1 MEFLRALNIEQS
13 RRQLVPSLYV
23 IQGNGQ
29 GSHFDLTELA
39 SSSDDRVIGIGRE
52 KGNDIT
58 VEDHEASRR
67 HAEIRKHND
76 TYSLTDLDSSNGT
89 FLNNCR
95 IAEAELKSG
104 DRIQIG
110 RTLFLYSHGEGGHLP
125 PANVEIVGTE
135 SGDDGSRIIAAVPD
149 KLGPNLPPLPQ
160 DDTQNHW
167 LVQAQ
172 NNLDV
177 MYRTAL
183 AVSHTLDID
192 DLLDRILQL
201 VFDWVEADRGCIML
215 REEETGQLITKAR
228 RDREAGTKSSMTISR
243 TILDYVLERHEGVLT
258 SNAQGDD
265 RFRSGQSVLRTGV
278 HEAICV
284 PMQGRYGQIGV
295 LYVDTLTPLGE
306 VMASGGQRFTDEHL
320 KLMVAIGH
328 QAALAVED
336 TTYYSAMVQSERLA
350 AVGQTIATLS
360 HHIKNILQGIHGG
373 SYLVEMG
380 LDKNDLGVTDK
391 GWGIVRR
398 NQQKISSLVMDM
410 LSFSKDRK
418 PEPSPSDIP
427 ALLAEIIETVK
438 QRAEDAAI
446 SVHCKTP
453 DNFPVLL
460 CDTEA
465 LSRAILNVVTNA
477 IDAVEELS
485 DGTVNITTEIDEKRE
500 VVHVRVTD
508 NGPGIPAETLPD
520 IFNLFVSTKGAK
532 GTGLGLTV
540 SQKIL
545 REHGGDI
552 SVESNATHGTCFT
565 LSFPLILSD
574 QTTTGTRGTVTD
586 MQLPAD
592 FDASITP

>member
-1 MEFLRALNIEQS
+1 MSIEKFG
-13 RRQLVPSLYV
+13 RQLAPSLYV
-23 IQGNGQ
+23 IQGRSQ
-29 GSHFDLTELA
+29 GSHIDLA
-39 SSSDDRVIGIGRE
+39 SLTSDDSDQAIGIGRE
-52 KGNDIT
+52 KGNLIV

-76 TYSLTDLDSSNGT
+76 TFFLTDLNSSNGT
-89 FLNNCR
+89 FLNNSR
-95 IAEAELKSG
+95 ISEAELKSG

-110 RTLFLYSHGEGGHLP
+110 RTLFLYSQGESEHQLS
-125 PANVEIVGTE
+125 ANVEIVGTE

-192 DLLDRILQL
+192 DLLDRILHL

-215 REEETGQLITKAR
+215 RDEGTGQLITKAR
-228 RDREAGTKSSMTISR
+228 RDREAGTNSSMTISR

-306 VMASGGQRFTDEHL
+306 MMASGGQRFSDEHL

-398 NQQKISSLVMDM
+398 NQHKISSLVMDM

-418 PEPSPSDIP
+418 PEPGPSDIP
-427 ALLAEIIETVK
+427 ALLADIVETVK
-438 QRAEDAAI
+438 QRAKDADI
-446 SVHCKTP
+446 SICCQTAE
-453 DNFPVLL
+453 NYPVVL
-460 CDTEA
+460 CDSEA
-465 LSRAILNVVTNA
+465 ISRAILNVVTNA
-477 IDAVEELS
+477 IDAVEEQTNGRV
-485 DGTVNITTEIDEKRE
+485 DITTEIDEKRE
-500 VVHVRVTD
+500 TVQICVTD
-508 NGPGIPAETLPD
+508 NGPGIPADTLPD

-552 SVESNATHGTCFT
+552 SVESTATHGTCFT
-565 LSFPLILSD
+565 LSFPLLFAE
-574 QTTTGTRGTVTD
+574 QTTATKRGTVTD
-586 MQLPAD
+586 VPLPAD

>member
-1 MEFLRALNIEQS
+1 MNIEQFG
-13 RRQLVPSLYV
+13 RQLVPSLYV

-29 GSHFDLTELA
+29 GSHFDLAQLI
-39 SSSDDRVIGIGRE
+39 SSSNGHAIGIGRE
-52 KGNDIT
+52 KGNDIA
-58 VEDHEASRR
+58 VEDHEASRK

-76 TYSLTDLDSSNGT
+76 TFVLTDLDSSNGT
-89 FLNNCR
+89 FLNNGR
-95 IAEAELKSG
+95 ISEAELKSG

-110 RTLFLYSHGEGGHLP
+110 RTLFLYSQGESEHLP
-125 PANVEIVGTE
+125 SANVEIVGTE
-135 SGDDGSRIIAAVPD
+135 SGNDGSRIIAAFPD
-149 KLGPNLPPLPQ
+149 KLGPNLPPLPH

-167 LVQAQ
+167 LAQAQ

-183 AVSHTLDID
+183 AASHTLDID
-192 DLLDRILQL
+192 DLLDRILHL

-306 VMASGGQRFTDEHL
+306 AMASGGQRFSDEHL

-380 LDKNDLGVTDK
+380 LDKNDLGITDK

-398 NQQKISSLVMDM
+398 NQHKISSLVMDM
-410 LSFSKDRK
+410 LSFSKERK
-418 PEPSPSDIP
+418 PDPSPSDIP
-427 ALLAEIIETVK
+427 ALLADIVETVK
-438 QRAEDAAI
+438 QRAEDGGI

-453 DNFPVLL
+453 NNFPVLL
-460 CDTEA
+460 CDAEA

-477 IDAVEELS
+477 IDAVEEQS
-485 DGTVNITTEIDEKRE
+485 NGTVDITTELDEKRE
-500 VVHVRVTD
+500 VVQVRVTD

-552 SVESNATHGTCFT
+552 SVESTATHGTCFT
-565 LSFPLILSD
+565 LSFPLLLSE
-574 QTTTGTRGTVTD
+574 QTTTGNRGTVTD
-586 MQLPAD
+586 VPLPSD

>member
-1 MEFLRALNIEQS
+1 M
-13 RRQLVPSLYV
+13 PSIYV
-23 IQGNGQ
+23 IQGSGQ
-29 GSHFDLTELA
+29 GSHFDLAELI
-39 SSSDDRVIGIGRE
+39 SSSDERVVGIGRE

-67 HAEIRKHND
+67 HAEIRKRND
-76 TYSLTDLDSSNGT
+76 TYFLADLDSSNGT

-95 IAEAELKSG
+95 ISEAELKSG

-110 RTLFLYSHGEGGHLP
+110 RTLFLYSQGESGHLP
-125 PANVEIVGTE
+125 PANVEIIGRE

-149 KLGPNLPPLPQ
+149 KLGPDLPPLPQ

-167 LVQAQ
+167 LAQAQ

-201 VFDWVEADRGCIML
+201 VFDWVEADRGCVML

-228 RDREAGTKSSMTISR
+228 RDRVAGTKSSMTISR

-295 LYVDTLTPLGE
+295 LYVDTVTPLGE
-306 VMASGGQRFTDEHL
+306 VMASGGQHFSDEHL

-336 TTYYSAMVQSERLA
+336 TRYYSAMVQSERLA

-398 NQQKISSLVMDM
+398 NQHKISSLVMDM

-427 ALLAEIIETVK
+427 ALLAEIVETVK
-438 QRAEDAAI
+438 QRAEDAGI
-446 SVHCKTP
+446 SVHCTAP
-453 DNFPVLL
+453 DNFPVIL

-477 IDAVEELS
+477 IDAVEERA
-485 DGTVNITTEIDEKRE
+485 DGKVDITTEIDGERE
-500 VVHVRVTD
+500 VVQVRVTD
-508 NGPGIPAETLPD
+508 NGPGIPAETLPH

-545 REHGGDI
+545 REHGGSI
-552 SVESNATHGTCFT
+552 SVESTATHGTCFT
-565 LSFPLILSD
+565 LSFPLLFSD
-574 QTTTGTRGTVTD
+574 QAASGGRGTVTD
-586 MQLPAD
+586 AQLPSD
-592 FDASITP
+592 FDASIAP

>member
-1 MEFLRALNIEQS
+1 M
-13 RRQLVPSLYV
+13 PSLYV
-23 IQGNGQ
+23 IRGNGQ
-29 GSHFDLTELA
+29 GSHFDLTELV

-67 HAEIRKHND
+67 HAEIRKYND
-76 TYSLTDLDSSNGT
+76 TYSLADLNSSNGT

-508 NGPGIPAETLPD
+508 NGPGIPEETLPD

-552 SVESNATHGTCFT
+552 SVESTATHGTCFT

-574 QTTTGTRGTVTD
+574 QTTTGTRGTVAD

>member
-1 MEFLRALNIEQS
+1 M
-13 RRQLVPSLYV
+13 PSLYV
-23 IQGNGQ
+23 IRGNGQ
-29 GSHFDLTELA
+29 GSHFDLTELV

-67 HAEIRKHND
+67 HAEIRKQND
-76 TYSLTDLDSSNGT
+76 IYSLADLDSSNGT

-95 IAEAELKSG
+95 IAEVELKSG

-183 AVSHTLDID
+183 AVSHTLNID

-215 REEETGQLITKAR
+215 REEEAGQLITKAR

-477 IDAVEELS
+477 IDAVEEQS

-508 NGPGIPAETLPD
+508 NGPGIPEETLPD

-552 SVESNATHGTCFT
+552 SVESTATHGTCFT

>member
-1 MEFLRALNIEQS
+1 M
-13 RRQLVPSLYV
+13 PSLYV
-23 IQGNGQ
+23 IRGNGQ
-29 GSHFDLTELA
+29 GSHFDLTELV

-67 HAEIRKHND
+67 HAEIRKYND
-76 TYSLTDLDSSNGT
+76 TYSLADLNSSNGT

-183 AVSHTLDID
+183 AVSHTLNID

-201 VFDWVEADRGCIML
+201 VFDWVGADRGCIML

-336 TTYYSAMVQSERLA
+336 TKYYSAMVQSERLA

-418 PEPSPSDIP
+418 PEPSPSDVP

-477 IDAVEELS
+477 IDAVEEQS

-508 NGPGIPAETLPD
+508 NGPGIPEETLPD

-552 SVESNATHGTCFT
+552 SVESTATHGTCFT

>member
-1 MEFLRALNIEQS
+1 
-13 RRQLVPSLYV
+13 
-23 IQGNGQ
+23 
-29 GSHFDLTELA
+29 
-39 SSSDDRVIGIGRE
+39 
-52 KGNDIT
+52 
-58 VEDHEASRR
+58 
-67 HAEIRKHND
+67 
-76 TYSLTDLDSSNGT
+76 
-89 FLNNCR
+89 
-95 IAEAELKSG
+95 
-104 DRIQIG
+104 
-110 RTLFLYSHGEGGHLP
+110 
-125 PANVEIVGTE
+125 
-135 SGDDGSRIIAAVPD
+135 
-149 KLGPNLPPLPQ
+149 
-160 DDTQNHW
+160 
-167 LVQAQ
+167 
-172 NNLDV
+172 
-177 MYRTAL
+177 
-183 AVSHTLDID
+183 
-192 DLLDRILQL
+192 
-201 VFDWVEADRGCIML
+201 
-215 REEETGQLITKAR
+215 
-228 RDREAGTKSSMTISR
+228 
-243 TILDYVLERHEGVLT
+243 
-258 SNAQGDD
+258 
-265 RFRSGQSVLRTGV
+265 
-278 HEAICV
+278 
-284 PMQGRYGQIGV
+284 
-295 LYVDTLTPLGE
+295 
-306 VMASGGQRFTDEHL
+306 MASGGQRFTDEHL

-418 PEPSPSDIP
+418 PEPSPSDVP

-453 DNFPVLL
+453 ENFPVLL

-477 IDAVEELS
+477 IDAVEEQS

-508 NGPGIPAETLPD
+508 NGPGIPEETLPD

-552 SVESNATHGTCFT
+552 SVESTATHGTCFT

>member
-1 MEFLRALNIEQS
+1 M
-13 RRQLVPSLYV
+13 PSLYV
-23 IQGNGQ
+23 IRGNGQ
-29 GSHFDLTELA
+29 GSHFDLTELV

-67 HAEIRKHND
+67 HAEIRKQND
-76 TYSLTDLDSSNGT
+76 IYSLADLDSSNGT

-477 IDAVEELS
+477 IDAVEEQS

-508 NGPGIPAETLPD
+508 NGPGIPEETLPD

-552 SVESNATHGTCFT
+552 SVESTATHGTCFT

>member
-1 MEFLRALNIEQS
+1 MTIEQS

-23 IQGNGQ
+23 IQGSGQ
-29 GSHFDLTELA
+29 GSHFDVAELI
-39 SSSDDRVIGIGRE
+39 SSSDKEVIGIGRE
-52 KGNDIT
+52 KGNEIA

-76 TYSLTDLDSSNGT
+76 TYFLADLDSSNGT
-89 FLNNCR
+89 FLNNSR
-95 IAEAELKSG
+95 ISEAELKPG

-110 RTLFLYSHGEGGHLP
+110 RTLFLYSQGEGGHLP
-125 PANVEIVGTE
+125 PANVEIVSTE

-201 VFDWVEADRGCIML
+201 VFDWVEADRGCVML

-228 RDREAGTKSSMTISR
+228 RDREAGTESSMTISR

-295 LYVDTLTPLGE
+295 LYVDTVTPLGE
-306 VMASGGQRFTDEHL
+306 VMASGGQRFSNEHL

-336 TTYYSAMVQSERLA
+336 TRYYSAMVQSERLA

-398 NQQKISSLVMDM
+398 NQHKISSLVMDM

-427 ALLAEIIETVK
+427 ALLAEIVETVK
-438 QRAEDAAI
+438 QRAEDAGI
-446 SVHCKTP
+446 SLHCTAP
-453 DNFPVLL
+453 DNFPVIL

-477 IDAVEELS
+477 IDAVEEQA
-485 DGTVNITTEIDEKRE
+485 DGTVDIATEIDGERE
-500 VVHVRVTD
+500 VVRVHVTD
-508 NGPGIPAETLPD
+508 NGPGIPAETLPH

-545 REHGGDI
+545 REHGGSI
-552 SVESNATHGTCFT
+552 SVESTAGHGTCFT
-565 LSFPLILSD
+565 LSFPLLFSD
-574 QTTTGTRGTVTD
+574 QTATGSRGTVTD
-586 MQLPAD
+586 LQLPSD
-592 FDASITP
+592 FDASIAP

>member
-1 MEFLRALNIEQS
+1 M
-13 RRQLVPSLYV
+13 PSLYV

-29 GSHFDLTELA
+29 GSHFDLTELV

-76 TYSLTDLDSSNGT
+76 TYSLADLDSSNGT

-477 IDAVEELS
+477 IDAVEEQS

-552 SVESNATHGTCFT
+552 SVESTATHGTCFT

>member
-1 MEFLRALNIEQS
+1 M
-13 RRQLVPSLYV
+13 PSLYV

-95 IAEAELKSG
+95 IAEVELKSG

-215 REEETGQLITKAR
+215 REEETGHLITKAR

-477 IDAVEELS
+477 IDAVEEQS
-485 DGTVNITTEIDEKRE
+485 DGTVNVTTEIDEKRE

-552 SVESNATHGTCFT
+552 SVESTATHGTCFT

>member
-1 MEFLRALNIEQS
+1 M
-13 RRQLVPSLYV
+13 
-23 IQGNGQ
+23 
-29 GSHFDLTELA
+29 
-39 SSSDDRVIGIGRE
+39 IGIGRE

-76 TYSLTDLDSSNGT
+76 TYSLADLDSSNGT

-95 IAEAELKSG
+95 ITEAELKSG

-110 RTLFLYSHGEGGHLP
+110 RTLFLYSQGEGGHLQ

-215 REEETGQLITKAR
+215 REKETGQLITKAR

-446 SVHCKTP
+446 SVHYKTP

-477 IDAVEELS
+477 IDAVEEQS
-485 DGTVNITTEIDEKRE
+485 DGTVNITTEINEKRE

-552 SVESNATHGTCFT
+552 SVESTATHGTCFT

-574 QTTTGTRGTVTD
+574 QTNTGTRGTVTA
-586 MQLPAD
+586 MELPAD

>member
-1 MEFLRALNIEQS
+1 M
-13 RRQLVPSLYV
+13 PSLYV

-67 HAEIRKHND
+67 HAEIRKQND
-76 TYSLTDLDSSNGT
+76 IYSLADLDSSNGT

-477 IDAVEELS
+477 IDAVEEQS

-508 NGPGIPAETLPD
+508 NGPGIPEETLPD

-552 SVESNATHGTCFT
+552 SVESTATHGTCFT

>member
-1 MEFLRALNIEQS
+1 MRGLKIDHSGSSF
-13 RRQLVPSLYV
+13 VPSLYV
-23 IQGNGQ
+23 IQGHGH
-29 GSHFDLTELA
+29 GSHFDLEQLVSTRDEQT
-39 SSSDDRVIGIGRE
+39 IGIGRE
-52 KGNDIT
+52 KGNGIAL
-58 VEDHEASRR
+58 EDHEASRK
-67 HAEIRKHND
+67 HAHIRKRD
-76 TYSLTDLDSSNGT
+76 DATYLLVDLNSSNGT
-89 FLNNCR
+89 FLNSRR
-95 IAEAELKSG
+95 ISESELRSG

-110 RTLFLYSHGEGGHLP
+110 RTVFLFSRGESGLVP
-125 PANVEIVGTE
+125 PTNVEIVGSNSE
-135 SGDDGSRIIAAVPD
+135 NDGSRIIAAIPD
-149 KLGPNLPPLPQ
+149 KLGLNLPPLPE

-192 DLLDRILQL
+192 ELLDRILQL
-201 VFDWVEADRGCIML
+201 IFDWLEADRGCIML
-215 REEETGQLITKAR
+215 RDEENGQLVTKAR
-228 RDREAGTKSSMTISR
+228 RDRKSGEKSSMAISR

-306 VMASGGQRFTDEHL
+306 IMAEGGQHFTNEHL

-380 LDKNDLGVTDK
+380 LEKQDLAVANK
-391 GWGIVRR
+391 GWGIVNR
-398 NQQKISSLVMDM
+398 NQNKISSLVMDM

-418 PEPSPSDIP
+418 PDPTPSNMTSLLVDIV
-427 ALLAEIIETVK
+427 ETVT
-438 QRAEDAAI
+438 QRAEDAGI
-446 SVHCKTP
+446 SVRCQTP
-453 DNFPVLL
+453 QDFPVLL
-460 CDTEA
+460 FDTEA
-465 LSRAILNVVTNA
+465 ISRAVLNVVTNA
-477 IDAVEELS
+477 IDAVEDQPHGKVE
-485 DGTVNITTEIDEKRE
+485 ITTAIDEKSE
-500 VVHVRVTD
+500 VVRVVITD
-508 NGPGIPAETLPD
+508 NGPGIPAETLPN
-520 IFNLFVSTKGAK
+520 IFNLFVSTKGSN

-552 SVESNATHGTCFT
+552 FVESTPSQGTCFT
-565 LSFPLILSD
+565 LSFPLLFGEHA
-574 QTTTGTRGTVTD
+574 TEGTQGTVTD
-586 MQLPAD
+586 MQLPSD
-592 FDASITP
+592 FDASVTP

>member
-1 MEFLRALNIEQS
+1 MIIEQFG
-13 RRQLVPSLYV
+13 RQLVPSLYV

-29 GSHFDLTELA
+29 GSHFDLTQLIA
-39 SSSDDRVIGIGRE
+39 SSNGHVIGIGRE
-52 KGNDIT
+52 KGNDIA

-76 TYSLTDLDSSNGT
+76 TFVLTDLDSSNGT
-89 FLNNCR
+89 FLNNGR
-95 IAEAELKSG
+95 ISKAELKSG

-110 RTLFLYSHGEGGHLP
+110 RTLFLYSQGESGHLP
-125 PANVEIVGTE
+125 SVNVEIVGTE
-135 SGDDGSRIIAAVPD
+135 SGNDGSRIIAAVPD
-149 KLGPNLPPLPQ
+149 KLGPDLPPLPQ

-183 AVSHTLDID
+183 AASHTLDID
-192 DLLDRILQL
+192 DLLDRILHL

-306 VMASGGQRFTDEHL
+306 AMASGGQRFSDEHL

-380 LDKNDLGVTDK
+380 LDKNDLGITDK

-398 NQQKISSLVMDM
+398 NQHKISSLVMDM

-418 PEPSPSDIP
+418 PDPSPSDIP
-427 ALLAEIIETVK
+427 ALLADIVETVK
-438 QRAEDAAI
+438 QRAEDGGI

-460 CDTEA
+460 CDAEA

-477 IDAVEELS
+477 IDAVEEQS
-485 DGTVNITTEIDEKRE
+485 NGTVDITTELDEKRE
-500 VVHVRVTD
+500 VVQVRVTD

-552 SVESNATHGTCFT
+552 SVESSATHGTCFT
-565 LSFPLILSD
+565 LSFPLLLSE
-574 QTTTGTRGTVTD
+574 QTTTGNRGTVTD
-586 MQLPAD
+586 VPLPSD

>member
-1 MEFLRALNIEQS
+1 M
-13 RRQLVPSLYV
+13 PSLYV
-23 IQGNGQ
+23 IRGNGQ

-336 TTYYSAMVQSERLA
+336 TKYYSAMVQSERLA

-477 IDAVEELS
+477 IDAVEEQP
-485 DGTVNITTEIDEKRE
+485 DGTVDISTEIDEKRE

-552 SVESNATHGTCFT
+552 SVESTATHGTCFT

>member
-1 MEFLRALNIEQS
+1 MNIEQFG
-13 RRQLVPSLYV
+13 RQLVPSLYV

-29 GSHFDLTELA
+29 GSHFDLAQLI
-39 SSSDDRVIGIGRE
+39 SSSNGHAIGIGRE
-52 KGNDIT
+52 KGNDIA

-76 TYSLTDLDSSNGT
+76 TFVLTDLDSSNGT
-89 FLNNCR
+89 FLNNGR
-95 IAEAELKSG
+95 ISEVELKSG

-110 RTLFLYSHGEGGHLP
+110 RTLFLYSQGERGHLP
-125 PANVEIVGTE
+125 STNVEIVGTE
-135 SGDDGSRIIAAVPD
+135 SGNDGSRIIAAVPD
-149 KLGPNLPPLPQ
+149 KLGPDLPPLPQ

-183 AVSHTLDID
+183 AASHTLDID
-192 DLLDRILQL
+192 DLLDRILHL

-306 VMASGGQRFTDEHL
+306 AMASGGQRFSDEHL

-380 LDKNDLGVTDK
+380 LDKNDLGITDK

-398 NQQKISSLVMDM
+398 NQHKISSLVMDM

-418 PEPSPSDIP
+418 PDPSPSDIP
-427 ALLAEIIETVK
+427 ALLADIVETVK
-438 QRAEDAAI
+438 QRAEDGGI

-460 CDTEA
+460 CDAEA

-477 IDAVEELS
+477 IDAVEEQS
-485 DGTVNITTEIDEKRE
+485 NGTVDITTELDEKRE
-500 VVHVRVTD
+500 VVQVRVTD

-552 SVESNATHGTCFT
+552 SVESTATHGTCFT
-565 LSFPLILSD
+565 LSFPLLFSE
-574 QTTTGTRGTVTD
+574 QTTTGNRGTVTD
-586 MQLPAD
+586 VPLPSD
-592 FDASITP
+592 SDASITP

>member
-1 MEFLRALNIEQS
+1 M
-13 RRQLVPSLYV
+13 PSLYV

-67 HAEIRKHND
+67 HAEIRKQND
-76 TYSLTDLDSSNGT
+76 IYSLADLDSSNGT

-477 IDAVEELS
+477 IDAVEEQS

-500 VVHVRVTD
+500 FVHVRVTD
-508 NGPGIPAETLPD
+508 NGPGIPEETLPD

-552 SVESNATHGTCFT
+552 SVESTATHGTCFT

>member
-1 MEFLRALNIEQS
+1 M
-13 RRQLVPSLYV
+13 PSLYV

-67 HAEIRKHND
+67 HAEIRKQND
-76 TYSLTDLDSSNGT
+76 IYSLADLDSSNGT

-160 DDTQNHW
+160 DDTQNRW

-336 TTYYSAMVQSERLA
+336 TKYYSAMVQSERLA

-477 IDAVEELS
+477 IDAVEEQS

-508 NGPGIPAETLPD
+508 NGPGIPEETLPD

-552 SVESNATHGTCFT
+552 SVESTATHGTCFT

>member
-1 MEFLRALNIEQS
+1 MIIEQFG
-13 RRQLVPSLYV
+13 RQLVPSLYV

-29 GSHFDLTELA
+29 GSHFDLAQLI
-39 SSSDDRVIGIGRE
+39 SSSNGHAIGIGRE
-52 KGNDIT
+52 KGNDIA

-76 TYSLTDLDSSNGT
+76 TFVLTDLDSSNGT
-89 FLNNCR
+89 FLNNGR
-95 IAEAELKSG
+95 ISEAELKSG

-110 RTLFLYSHGEGGHLP
+110 RTLFLYSQGENGHLP
-125 PANVEIVGTE
+125 SANVEIVGTE
-135 SGDDGSRIIAAVPD
+135 SGNDGSRIIAAVPD
-149 KLGPNLPPLPQ
+149 KLGPDLPPLPQ

-183 AVSHTLDID
+183 AASHTLDID
-192 DLLDRILQL
+192 DLLDRILHL

-306 VMASGGQRFTDEHL
+306 AMASGGQRFSDEHL

-380 LDKNDLGVTDK
+380 LDKNDLGITDK

-398 NQQKISSLVMDM
+398 NQHKISSLVMDM

-418 PEPSPSDIP
+418 PEPIPSDIP
-427 ALLAEIIETVK
+427 ALLADIVETVK
-438 QRAEDAAI
+438 QRAEDGGI

-460 CDTEA
+460 CDAEA

-477 IDAVEELS
+477 IDAVEEQS
-485 DGTVNITTEIDEKRE
+485 NGTVDITTELDEKRE
-500 VVHVRVTD
+500 VVQVRVTD

-552 SVESNATHGTCFT
+552 SVESSATHGTCFT
-565 LSFPLILSD
+565 LSFPLLFSE
-574 QTTTGTRGTVTD
+574 QTATGNRGTVTD
-586 MQLPAD
+586 VPLPSD

>member
-1 MEFLRALNIEQS
+1 MIIEQFG
-13 RRQLVPSLYV
+13 RQLVPSLYV

-29 GSHFDLTELA
+29 GSHFDLAQLIA
-39 SSSDDRVIGIGRE
+39 SSNGHVIGIGRE
-52 KGNDIT
+52 KGNDIA

-76 TYSLTDLDSSNGT
+76 TFVLTDLDSSNGT
-89 FLNNCR
+89 FLNNGR
-95 IAEAELKSG
+95 ISEAELKSG

-110 RTLFLYSHGEGGHLP
+110 RTLFLYSQGESGHLP
-125 PANVEIVGTE
+125 SVNVEIVGTE
-135 SGDDGSRIIAAVPD
+135 SGNDGSRIIAAVPD
-149 KLGPNLPPLPQ
+149 KLGPDLPPLPQ

-183 AVSHTLDID
+183 AASHTLDID
-192 DLLDRILQL
+192 DLLDRILHL

-306 VMASGGQRFTDEHL
+306 AMVSGGQRFSDEHL

-380 LDKNDLGVTDK
+380 LDKNDLGITDK

-398 NQQKISSLVMDM
+398 NQHKISSLVMDM

-427 ALLAEIIETVK
+427 ALLADIVETVK
-438 QRAEDAAI
+438 QRAEDGGI

-460 CDTEA
+460 CDAEA

-477 IDAVEELS
+477 IDAVEEQS
-485 DGTVNITTEIDEKRE
+485 NGTVDITTELDEKRE
-500 VVHVRVTD
+500 VVQVRVTD

-552 SVESNATHGTCFT
+552 SVESSATHGTCFT
-565 LSFPLILSD
+565 LSFPLLLSE
-574 QTTTGTRGTVTD
+574 QTTTGNRGTVTD
-586 MQLPAD
+586 VPLPSD

>member
-1 MEFLRALNIEQS
+1 
-13 RRQLVPSLYV
+13 
-23 IQGNGQ
+23 
-29 GSHFDLTELA
+29 
-39 SSSDDRVIGIGRE
+39 
-52 KGNDIT
+52 
-58 VEDHEASRR
+58 
-67 HAEIRKHND
+67 
-76 TYSLTDLDSSNGT
+76 
-89 FLNNCR
+89 
-95 IAEAELKSG
+95 
-104 DRIQIG
+104 
-110 RTLFLYSHGEGGHLP
+110 
-125 PANVEIVGTE
+125 
-135 SGDDGSRIIAAVPD
+135 
-149 KLGPNLPPLPQ
+149 
-160 DDTQNHW
+160 
-167 LVQAQ
+167 
-172 NNLDV
+172 
-177 MYRTAL
+177 
-183 AVSHTLDID
+183 
-192 DLLDRILQL
+192 
-201 VFDWVEADRGCIML
+201 
-215 REEETGQLITKAR
+215 
-228 RDREAGTKSSMTISR
+228 MTISR

-306 VMASGGQRFTDEHL
+306 AMASGGQRFSDEHL

-380 LDKNDLGVTDK
+380 LDKNDLGITDK

-398 NQQKISSLVMDM
+398 NQHKISSLVMDM

-418 PEPSPSDIP
+418 PDPSPSDIP
-427 ALLAEIIETVK
+427 ALLADIVETVK
-438 QRAEDAAI
+438 QRAEDGGI
-446 SVHCKTP
+446 SVRCQTP

-460 CDTEA
+460 CDAEA

-477 IDAVEELS
+477 IDAVEEQS
-485 DGTVNITTEIDEKRE
+485 NGTVDITTELDEKRE
-500 VVHVRVTD
+500 VVQVLVTD

-520 IFNLFVSTKGAK
+520 IFNLFVSTKGSK

-552 SVESNATHGTCFT
+552 SVESSATHGTCFT
-565 LSFPLILSD
+565 LSFPLLFSE
-574 QTTTGTRGTVTD
+574 QTATGSRGTVTD
-586 MQLPAD
+586 VPLPSD

>member
-1 MEFLRALNIEQS
+1 M
-13 RRQLVPSLYV
+13 PSLYV

-29 GSHFDLTELA
+29 GSHFDLTELV

-67 HAEIRKHND
+67 HAEIRKYND
-76 TYSLTDLDSSNGT
+76 TYSLADLNSSNGT

-336 TTYYSAMVQSERLA
+336 TKYYSAMVQSERLA

-485 DGTVNITTEIDEKRE
+485 NGTVNITTEIDEKRE

-508 NGPGIPAETLPD
+508 NGPGIPEETLPD

-545 REHGGDI
+545 REHGGDV
-552 SVESNATHGTCFT
+552 SVESTATHGTCFT

>member
-1 MEFLRALNIEQS
+1 M
-13 RRQLVPSLYV
+13 PSLYV

-67 HAEIRKHND
+67 HAEIRKYND
-76 TYSLTDLDSSNGT
+76 TYSLADLNSSNGT

-160 DDTQNHW
+160 DDTQNRW

-228 RDREAGTKSSMTISR
+228 RDRETGTKSSMTISR

-265 RFRSGQSVLRTGV
+265 RFRSGQSVMRTGV

-306 VMASGGQRFTDEHL
+306 VMASGGQRFSDEHL

-398 NQQKISSLVMDM
+398 NQHKISSLVMDM

-427 ALLAEIIETVK
+427 ALLADIVETVK
-438 QRAEDAAI
+438 QRAEDGGI
-446 SVHCKTP
+446 SLRSQAP
-453 DNFPVLL
+453 DNFPMLL

-477 IDAVEELS
+477 IDAVEEQP
-485 DGTVNITTEIDEKRE
+485 DGTVDITTEIDEKCE
-500 VVHVRVTD
+500 VVRIRVTD

-540 SQKIL
+540 SKKIL

-552 SVESNATHGTCFT
+552 SVESTATDGTCFT
-565 LSFPLILSD
+565 LSFPLLFSE
-574 QTTTGTRGTVTD
+574 QTAAGNRGTVTD
-586 MQLPAD
+586 VPLPSD
-592 FDASITP
+592 FDASVTP

>member
-1 MEFLRALNIEQS
+1 M
-13 RRQLVPSLYV
+13 PSLYV
-23 IQGNGQ
+23 IRGNGQ
-29 GSHFDLTELA
+29 GSHFDLTELV

-67 HAEIRKHND
+67 HAEIRKQND
-76 TYSLTDLDSSNGT
+76 IYSLADLNSSNGT

-446 SVHCKTP
+446 SVHCTTP

-477 IDAVEELS
+477 IDAVEEQS

-508 NGPGIPAETLPD
+508 NGPGIPEETLPD

-552 SVESNATHGTCFT
+552 SVESTATHGTCFT

>member
-1 MEFLRALNIEQS
+1 M
-13 RRQLVPSLYV
+13 PSLYV

-67 HAEIRKHND
+67 HAEIRKQND
-76 TYSLTDLDSSNGT
+76 IYSLADLDSSNGT

-477 IDAVEELS
+477 IDAVEEQS

-552 SVESNATHGTCFT
+552 SVESTATHGTCFT

>member
-1 MEFLRALNIEQS
+1 M
-13 RRQLVPSLYV
+13 PSIYV
-23 IQGNGQ
+23 IQGSGQ
-29 GSHFDLTELA
+29 GSHFDLAELI
-39 SSSDDRVIGIGRE
+39 SSSDERVVGIGRE

-67 HAEIRKHND
+67 HAEIRKRND
-76 TYSLTDLDSSNGT
+76 TYFLADLDSSNGT

-95 IAEAELKSG
+95 ISEAELKSG

-110 RTLFLYSHGEGGHLP
+110 RTLFLYSQGESGHLP
-125 PANVEIVGTE
+125 PANVEIIGRE

-149 KLGPNLPPLPQ
+149 KLGPDLPPLPQ

-167 LVQAQ
+167 LAQAQ

-228 RDREAGTKSSMTISR
+228 RDRVAGTKSSMTISR

-295 LYVDTLTPLGE
+295 FYVDTVTPLGE
-306 VMASGGQRFTDEHL
+306 VMASGGQHFSDEHL

-336 TTYYSAMVQSERLA
+336 TRYYSAMVQSERLA

-398 NQQKISSLVMDM
+398 NQHKISSLVMDM

-427 ALLAEIIETVK
+427 ALLAEIVETVK
-438 QRAEDAAI
+438 QRAEDAGI
-446 SVHCKTP
+446 SVHCTAP
-453 DNFPVLL
+453 DNFPVIL

-477 IDAVEELS
+477 IDAVEERA
-485 DGTVNITTEIDEKRE
+485 DGKVDITTEIDGERE
-500 VVHVRVTD
+500 VVQVRVTD
-508 NGPGIPAETLPD
+508 NGPGIPAETLPH

-545 REHGGDI
+545 REHGGSI
-552 SVESNATHGTCFT
+552 SVESTATHGTCFT
-565 LSFPLILSD
+565 LSFPLLFSD
-574 QTTTGTRGTVTD
+574 QAASGGRGTVTD
-586 MQLPAD
+586 AQLPSD
-592 FDASITP
+592 FDASIAP

>member
-1 MEFLRALNIEQS
+1 M
-13 RRQLVPSLYV
+13 PSLYV

-29 GSHFDLTELA
+29 GSHFDLTELV

-67 HAEIRKHND
+67 HAEIRKQND
-76 TYSLTDLDSSNGT
+76 IYSLADLDSSNGT

-183 AVSHTLDID
+183 AVSHTLNID

-336 TTYYSAMVQSERLA
+336 TKYYSAMVQSERLA

-418 PEPSPSDIP
+418 PEPSPSDVP

-477 IDAVEELS
+477 IDAVEEQS

-508 NGPGIPAETLPD
+508 NGPGIPEETLPD

-552 SVESNATHGTCFT
+552 SVESTAAHGTCFT

>member
-1 MEFLRALNIEQS
+1 VNIKQFG
-13 RRQLVPSLYV
+13 RQLVPSLYV

-29 GSHFDLTELA
+29 GSHFDLAQLI
-39 SSSDDRVIGIGRE
+39 SSSNGHAIGIGRE
-52 KGNDIT
+52 KGNDIA

-67 HAEIRKHND
+67 HAEIRKHHD
-76 TYSLTDLDSSNGT
+76 TFVLTDLDSSNGT
-89 FLNNCR
+89 FLNNGR
-95 IAEAELKSG
+95 ISEAELKSG

-110 RTLFLYSHGEGGHLP
+110 RTLFLYSQGESEHLP
-125 PANVEIVGTE
+125 SANVEIVGTE
-135 SGDDGSRIIAAVPD
+135 SGNDGSRIIAAFPD
-149 KLGPNLPPLPQ
+149 KLGPNLPPLPH

-167 LVQAQ
+167 LAQAQ

-183 AVSHTLDID
+183 AASHTLDID
-192 DLLDRILQL
+192 DLLDRILHL

-306 VMASGGQRFTDEHL
+306 AMASGGQRFSDEHL

-380 LDKNDLGVTDK
+380 LDKNDLGITDK

-398 NQQKISSLVMDM
+398 NQHKISSLVMDM
-410 LSFSKDRK
+410 LSFSKERK
-418 PEPSPSDIP
+418 PDPSPSDIP
-427 ALLAEIIETVK
+427 ALLADIVETVK
-438 QRAEDAAI
+438 QRAEDGGI

-453 DNFPVLL
+453 NNFPVLL
-460 CDTEA
+460 CDAEA

-477 IDAVEELS
+477 IDAVEEQS
-485 DGTVNITTEIDEKRE
+485 NGTVDITTELDEKRE
-500 VVHVRVTD
+500 VVQVRVTD

-552 SVESNATHGTCFT
+552 SVESTATHGTCFT
-565 LSFPLILSD
+565 LSFPLLLSE
-574 QTTTGTRGTVTD
+574 QTTTGNRGTVTD
-586 MQLPAD
+586 VPLPSD

>member
-1 MEFLRALNIEQS
+1 M
-13 RRQLVPSLYV
+13 PSLYV

-29 GSHFDLTELA
+29 GSHFDLTELV

-67 HAEIRKHND
+67 HAEIRKQND
-76 TYSLTDLDSSNGT
+76 IYSLADLDSSNGT

-477 IDAVEELS
+477 IDAVEEQS

-552 SVESNATHGTCFT
+552 SVESTATHGTCFT

>member
-1 MEFLRALNIEQS
+1 M
-13 RRQLVPSLYV
+13 PSLYV

-29 GSHFDLTELA
+29 GSHFDLTELV
-39 SSSDDRVIGIGRE
+39 SSRDDRVIGIGRE

-67 HAEIRKHND
+67 HAEIRKQND
-76 TYSLTDLDSSNGT
+76 IYSLADLDSSNGT

-485 DGTVNITTEIDEKRE
+485 DGTVDISTEIDEKRE

-552 SVESNATHGTCFT
+552 SVESTATHGTCFT

>member
-1 MEFLRALNIEQS
+1 MEFLRVLNIEQS
-13 RRQLVPSLYV
+13 GRQLVPSLYV

-29 GSHFDLTELA
+29 GSHFDLTELV

-58 VEDHEASRR
+58 VEDHEVSRR

-76 TYSLTDLDSSNGT
+76 TYYLADLDSSNGT
-89 FLNNCR
+89 FLNNYR
-95 IAEAELKSG
+95 IAEAEIKSG
-104 DRIQIG
+104 DRIRIG

-160 DDTQNHW
+160 DDTQNRW

-295 LYVDTLTPLGE
+295 LYVDTITPLGD

-320 KLMVAIGH
+320 KLIVAIGH

-477 IDAVEELS
+477 IDAVEEQP

-508 NGPGIPAETLPD
+508 NGPGIQAETLPD

-552 SVESNATHGTCFT
+552 SVESTATHGTCFT